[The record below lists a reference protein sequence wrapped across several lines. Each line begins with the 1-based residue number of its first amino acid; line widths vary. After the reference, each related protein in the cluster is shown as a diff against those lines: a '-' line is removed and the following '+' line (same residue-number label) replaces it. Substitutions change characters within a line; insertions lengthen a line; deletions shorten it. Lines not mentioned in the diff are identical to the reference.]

1 MRYREFLKV
10 TMMPTRIYRTEF
22 RLKKQHGVS
31 LMFSLIALI
40 SLAFAAIALVRTVDT
55 GSLVVGNIGFKQDV
69 TASSDL
75 VANEALNWIA
85 ARNAGVTLYADNAAN
100 GYFASSLDVLDPTGN
115 GTIGNVRVL
124 VDWNSDNCAYAT
136 AGTFA
141 NCITPSAT
149 VTFGPNVGRWVIT
162 RLCTTAGSPSGAGNS
177 CAVPLNKV
185 STETGGGEVKYG
197 GGVRFTPS
205 SGGPYYRII
214 VRNVGAR
221 GTVSYTET
229 IAYF

>member
-1 MRYREFLKV
+1 MRTITFYRQK
-10 TMMPTRIYRTEF
+10 T
-22 RLKKQHGVS
+22 RLKLQRGVS

-55 GSLVVGNIGFKQDV
+55 GSLVVGNIGFKQDATV
-69 TASSDL
+69 SSDL
-75 VANEALNWIA
+75 VANAALAWIA
-85 ARNAGVTLYADNAAN
+85 ARNTGTTLFADDAAN
-100 GYFASSLDVLDPTGN
+100 GYFASSLDVLDPTGS
-115 GTIGNVRVL
+115 GTIGNARVL
-124 VDWNSDNCAYAT
+124 VDWNADACAYAT

-141 NCITPSAT
+141 NCISPSPT
-149 VTFGPNVGRWVIT
+149 NTFGTNVGRWVVT

-185 STETGGGEVKYG
+185 STESGGGEVKYG

-221 GTVSYTET
+221 GTVSFTET

>member
-1 MRYREFLKV
+1 MRTINYCS
-10 TMMPTRIYRTEF
+10 RITQVKLQR
-22 RLKKQHGVS
+22 GVS

-55 GSLVVGNIGFKQDV
+55 GSLVVGNIGFKQDATV
-69 TASSDL
+69 SSDL
-75 VANEALNWIA
+75 VANAALTWISSQ
-85 ARNAGVTLYADNAAN
+85 NTGTTLFTDKPAD
-100 GYFASSLDVLDPTGN
+100 GYFASGLDVLDPTGK
-115 GTIGNVRVL
+115 GTIGNSRVL
-124 VDWNSDNCAYAT
+124 VDWNGDNCAYAT

-141 NCITPSAT
+141 NCITPSAPS
-149 VTFGPNVGRWVIT
+149 TFGNNVGRWVIT

-177 CAVPLNKV
+177 CAVPLTKV
-185 STETGGGEVKYG
+185 STEGGGGEVKYG
-197 GGVRFTPS
+197 GGVRFTPR

-221 GTVSYTET
+221 GTVSFTET

>member
-1 MRYREFLKV
+1 MRKINHYRGNVQVKLQ
-10 TMMPTRIYRTEF
+10 R
-22 RLKKQHGVS
+22 GVS

-55 GSLVVGNIGFKQDV
+55 GSLVVGNIGFKQDA
-69 TASSDL
+69 TISSDL
-75 VANEALNWIA
+75 VANAALAWIGSQ
-85 ARNAGVTLYADNAAN
+85 NTGTNLFADKPAN
-100 GYFASSLDVLDPTGN
+100 GYFASSLDVLDPTGK
-115 GTIGNVRVL
+115 GSIGNSRVL
-124 VDWNSDNCAYAT
+124 VDWNSDGCAYAT

-141 NCITPSAT
+141 NCITPSAPS
-149 VTFGPNVGRWVIT
+149 TFGTNVGRWVIT

-197 GGVRFTPS
+197 GGVRFTPG

-221 GTVSYTET
+221 GTVSFTET